1 MDKLYVDIAGW
12 IPAIVLP
19 SATISQLIKILR
31 ADSVNGVSIISWFL
45 FGLANIG
52 LYIFT
57 EKYFTLQSIMGLLLT
72 AILDFMIVALI
83 YYKTGKNSHD

>member
-1 MDKLYVDIAGW
+1 MVVWMDRMLIDLAGW

-19 SATISQLIKILR
+19 AATISQLIKILR
-31 ADSVNGVSIISWFL
+31 VDSVSGVSLVSWIL

-57 EKYFTLQSIMGLLLT
+57 EKYFVWQSIIGLLFT
-72 AILDFMIVALI
+72 ALLDFVIVALVI
-83 YYKTGKNSHD
+83 YKRR